1 MKSVAIIPARYNSS
15 RFPGK
20 PLASLNG
27 KPLIQHVYESALQ
40 SSELDRII
48 VATDN
53 ESIFETVKSFGCEAV
68 MTSPELPSGTDRIAE
83 VTNNLDYDIIVNV
96 QGDEPLIRGEMI
108 DSVVRLLDDK
118 RASMGTLVKKIKN
131 KEDIF
136 NPHVVKAVFDREGFA
151 LYFSRASIPYYRNE
165 FSGSDDSDLNIDNLT
180 FYKHIGMYSYRK
192 DALLNLTGLPQT
204 DLEKAEKLEQLR
216 ALENG
221 YTIKVQETQFETIG
235 VDTPEDLKKV
245 EKWLNSFS

>member
-27 KPLIQHVYESALQ
+27 KPLIQHVYENSLQ

-53 ESIFETVKSFGCEAV
+53 ESIFETAQSFGCEAV

-108 DSVVRLLDDK
+108 DNVVRLLDDK
-118 RASMGTLVKKIKN
+118 RASMGTLVKKITN
-131 KEDIF
+131 KEEIF
-136 NPHVVKAVFDREGFA
+136 NPHVVKAVFNREGFA

-165 FSGSDDSDLNIDNLT
+165 FSGSDNRGLNIDNLT
-180 FYKHIGMYSYRK
+180 FYKHIGLYSYRK
-192 DALLNLTGLPQT
+192 EALLDLTGLPRCCR
-204 DLEKAEKLEQLR
+204 D
-216 ALENG
+216 
-221 YTIKVQETQFETIG
+221 TQQ
-235 VDTPEDLKKV
+235 
-245 EKWLNSFS
+245 